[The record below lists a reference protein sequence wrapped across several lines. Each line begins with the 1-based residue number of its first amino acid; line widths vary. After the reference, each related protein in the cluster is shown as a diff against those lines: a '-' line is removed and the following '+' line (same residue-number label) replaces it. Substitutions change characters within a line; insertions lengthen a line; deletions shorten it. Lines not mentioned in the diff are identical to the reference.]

1 MMRKLR
7 FTIITVCFN
16 AQKYIGETINSVLK
30 QDFDDYEYIIKDGG
44 STDNTLYIVNSYI
57 EENKKI
63 KENKIFKKY
72 KKDADNYK

>member
-63 KENKIFKKY
+63 NFISE
-72 KKDADNYK
+72 KDKPINHDMNCA

>member
-44 STDNTLYIVNSYI
+44 STDNTL
-57 EENKKI
+57 
-63 KENKIFKKY
+63 
-72 KKDADNYK
+72 